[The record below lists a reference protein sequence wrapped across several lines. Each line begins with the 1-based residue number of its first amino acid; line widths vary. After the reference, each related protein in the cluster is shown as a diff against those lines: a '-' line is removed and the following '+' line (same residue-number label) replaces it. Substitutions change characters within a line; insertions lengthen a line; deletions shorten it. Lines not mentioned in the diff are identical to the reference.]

1 MKTIRQIA
9 DEIGVSKTAVNK
21 QIANLGLR
29 SGLRKNGNQ
38 FAIDEHQEALIKQAF
53 SEKSQTEI
61 ENQSQ
66 TKTQTEN
73 HEVGDLVCVLQATID
88 TLQGQL
94 EVKDRQIA
102 KLTEALV
109 AAQQTAAAAQR
120 LEAVQEQVIAAEQE
134 IAALEKQRKALQ
146 GNVKLLKAVEKVKP
160 DLDAIQ
166 PEKTLTGAVKGVT
179 VEQVKELKAAVI
191 RGAAAEQKVRELK
204 VENQQLQQKIP
215 SMKEKLK
222 EAQERKRLENENRQL
237 KVQVEYLEKDL
248 SWERGISARLQ
259 EGIGAVLDFLDQHL
273 PEQFRPL
280 VEKARELLPVPEVQQ
295 PEKEQE
301 RGHTWGGMEL

>member
-21 QIANLGLR
+21 QVANLGLR

-94 EVKDRQIA
+94 EVKDRQIEQQA
-102 KLTEALV
+102 QTITRLTDALA
-109 AAQQTAAAAQR
+109 AAQQTAVAAQ
-120 LEAVQEQVIAAEQE
+120 
-134 IAALEKQRKALQ
+134 ALHA
-146 GNVKLLKAVEKVKP
+146 GT
-160 DLDAIQ
+160 IQ
-166 PEKTLTGAVKGVT
+166 
-179 VEQVKELKAAVI
+179 
-191 RGAAAEQKVRELK
+191 
-204 VENQQLQQKIP
+204 QQLVAGEGEELQ
-215 SMKEKLK
+215 
-222 EAQERKRLENENRQL
+222 QERETVPRRSWWKRLFEG
-237 KVQVEYLEKDL
+237 KD
-248 SWERGISARLQ
+248 S
-259 EGIGAVLDFLDQHL
+259 
-273 PEQFRPL
+273 
-280 VEKARELLPVPEVQQ
+280 
-295 PEKEQE
+295 
-301 RGHTWGGMEL
+301 

>member
-66 TKTQTEN
+66 TEN

-94 EVKDRQIA
+94 EVKDRQIEQQA
-102 KLTEALV
+102 QTITRLTDALA
-109 AAQQTAAAAQR
+109 AAQQTAVAAQ
-120 LEAVQEQVIAAEQE
+120 
-134 IAALEKQRKALQ
+134 ALHA
-146 GNVKLLKAVEKVKP
+146 GT
-160 DLDAIQ
+160 IQ
-166 PEKTLTGAVKGVT
+166 
-179 VEQVKELKAAVI
+179 
-191 RGAAAEQKVRELK
+191 
-204 VENQQLQQKIP
+204 QQLVAGEGEELQ
-215 SMKEKLK
+215 
-222 EAQERKRLENENRQL
+222 QERETVPRRSWWKRLFEG
-237 KVQVEYLEKDL
+237 KD
-248 SWERGISARLQ
+248 S
-259 EGIGAVLDFLDQHL
+259 
-273 PEQFRPL
+273 
-280 VEKARELLPVPEVQQ
+280 
-295 PEKEQE
+295 
-301 RGHTWGGMEL
+301 

>member
-38 FAIDEHQEALIKQAF
+38 FAIDERQEALIKQAF

-94 EVKDRQIA
+94 EVKDRQIEQQA
-102 KLTEALV
+102 QTITRLTDALA
-109 AAQQTAAAAQR
+109 AAQQTAVAAQ
-120 LEAVQEQVIAAEQE
+120 
-134 IAALEKQRKALQ
+134 ALHA
-146 GNVKLLKAVEKVKP
+146 GT
-160 DLDAIQ
+160 IQ
-166 PEKTLTGAVKGVT
+166 
-179 VEQVKELKAAVI
+179 
-191 RGAAAEQKVRELK
+191 
-204 VENQQLQQKIP
+204 QQLVAGEGEELQ
-215 SMKEKLK
+215 
-222 EAQERKRLENENRQL
+222 QERETVPRRSWWKRLFEG
-237 KVQVEYLEKDL
+237 KD
-248 SWERGISARLQ
+248 S
-259 EGIGAVLDFLDQHL
+259 
-273 PEQFRPL
+273 
-280 VEKARELLPVPEVQQ
+280 
-295 PEKEQE
+295 
-301 RGHTWGGMEL
+301 

>member
-1 MKTIRQIA
+1 MSCGPVREGMKTIRQIA

-109 AAQQTAAAAQR
+109 AAQQTAAAAQA
-120 LEAVQEQVIAAEQE
+120 LHAGTMKQQLLSGESGADQQE
-134 IAALEKQRKALQ
+134 
-146 GNVKLLKAVEKVKP
+146 P
-160 DLDAIQ
+160 
-166 PEKTLTGAVKGVT
+166 
-179 VEQVKELKAAVI
+179 
-191 RGAAAEQKVRELK
+191 EQKK
-204 VENQQLQQKIP
+204 AGFQKF
-215 SMKEKLK
+215 LVVD
-222 EAQERKRLENENRQL
+222 RKQ
-237 KVQVEYLEKDL
+237 KDIFFVTT
-248 SWERGISARLQ
+248 SR
-259 EGIGAVLDFLDQHL
+259 
-273 PEQFRPL
+273 
-280 VEKARELLPVPEVQQ
+280 K
-295 PEKEQE
+295 
-301 RGHTWGGMEL
+301 GGVIQ

>member
-73 HEVGDLVCVLQATID
+73 HEVSDLVCVLQATID

-94 EVKDRQIA
+94 EVKDRQIE
-102 KLTEALV
+102 KLTEALI
-109 AAQQTAAAAQR
+109 AAQQTAAAAQALHAGTIQQQLVTGDAR
-120 LEAVQEQVIAAEQE
+120 ADQQEQ
-134 IAALEKQRKALQ
+134 
-146 GNVKLLKAVEKVKP
+146 GSKL
-160 DLDAIQ
+160 
-166 PEKTLTGAVKGVT
+166 
-179 VEQVKELKAAVI
+179 
-191 RGAAAEQKVRELK
+191 
-204 VENQQLQQKIP
+204 
-215 SMKEKLK
+215 S
-222 EAQERKRLENENRQL
+222 KRWWRRILGR
-237 KVQVEYLEKDL
+237 
-248 SWERGISARLQ
+248 
-259 EGIGAVLDFLDQHL
+259 
-273 PEQFRPL
+273 
-280 VEKARELLPVPEVQQ
+280 
-295 PEKEQE
+295 
-301 RGHTWGGMEL
+301 

>member
-109 AAQQTAAAAQR
+109 AAQQTAAAAQA
-120 LEAVQEQVIAAEQE
+120 LHAGTMKQQLLSGASGADQQE
-134 IAALEKQRKALQ
+134 
-146 GNVKLLKAVEKVKP
+146 P
-160 DLDAIQ
+160 
-166 PEKTLTGAVKGVT
+166 
-179 VEQVKELKAAVI
+179 
-191 RGAAAEQKVRELK
+191 EQKK
-204 VENQQLQQKIP
+204 SWFSKI
-215 SMKEKLK
+215 
-222 EAQERKRLENENRQL
+222 
-237 KVQVEYLEKDL
+237 
-248 SWERGISARLQ
+248 
-259 EGIGAVLDFLDQHL
+259 F
-273 PEQFRPL
+273 
-280 VEKARELLPVPEVQQ
+280 
-295 PEKEQE
+295 
-301 RGHTWGGMEL
+301 GGR